1 MGQITLVKTNTDHA
15 RGQDS
20 VLNDRRYVGD
30 RRNDTAEQ
38 ASRCYGANEVP

>member
-15 RGQDS
+15 RGQGS
-20 VLNDRRYVGD
+20 VLNDRKHVGD

-38 ASRCYGANEVP
+38 AGHCYGSNEVT